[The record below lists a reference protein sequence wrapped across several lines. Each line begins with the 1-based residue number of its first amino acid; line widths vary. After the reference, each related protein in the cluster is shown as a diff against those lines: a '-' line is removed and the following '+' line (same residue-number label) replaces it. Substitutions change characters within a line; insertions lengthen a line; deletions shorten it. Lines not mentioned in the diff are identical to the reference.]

1 MCTPIGKRKSR
12 AGSRTDQSLFY
23 QMKSNKMSDI
33 FPVLCVCVC
42 VEGGEATGK
51 YSSQAKMFFF
61 VFFSFNSEFL
71 KSIRSGRVHCVGCD
85 SDFSILFRISVWME
99 EFVEKILGGKRQAD
113 VNEFKAFLDQ
123 KVLRR
128 NALQVKVKEAGNKCH
143 IEKPMGGLADF
154 TTRNY

>member
-33 FPVLCVCVC
+33 FPFLLCVCVLC
-42 VEGGEATGK
+42 VEGCSGEATGK
-51 YSSQAKMFFF
+51 YSSKPKCILFFF
-61 VFFSFNSEFL
+61 WFSFL
-71 KSIRSGRVHCVGCD
+71 SIPNFSSQFQSSGRLHCVGCD

-113 VNEFKAFLDQ
+113 VNEFKAFLNQ

-143 IEKPMGGLADF
+143 RKTNGWTG
-154 TTRNY
+154 